1 MNDSKYGHDIKN
13 GNMRLT
19 LLKSTGDPNPDADKE
34 EHFFTYSIYAHDKT
48 WQEAKTVQ
56 LAYNLNT
63 KLFSKV
69 CNAHSGELN
78 NNLSLAKLNKENV
91 MIEVIKKAEDSDY
104 LIVRLYEF
112 HNKRTSVS
120 IEFIKNIQLAYE
132 CDLLENNL
140 EIITPNAN
148 KFDFEIKPFEIKTFK
163 IKL

>member
-1 MNDSKYGHDIKN
+1 
-13 GNMRLT
+13 
-19 LLKSTGDPNPDADKE
+19 
-34 EHFFTYSIYAHDKT
+34 
-48 WQEAKTVQ
+48 
-56 LAYNLNT
+56 
-63 KLFSKV
+63 
-69 CNAHSGELN
+69 
-78 NNLSLAKLNKENV
+78 
-91 MIEVIKKAEDSDY
+91 EVIKKAEDSDY